1 MTTEALKT
9 INARLSEA
17 GINYHFA
24 RYNYGDGSPVYPYY
38 VGTYSETDDGREDG
52 SLGAALTISGWTRGD
67 WIDLEHGKAAIR
79 GLFPTTGY
87 TAVLEQTGLA
97 VTYARSQVIPTGDAE
112 LKRIDITLNVK
123 EWSV

>member
-24 RYNYGDGSPVYPYY
+24 RYNYGGSPVYPYY
-38 VGTYSETDDGREDG
+38 VGSYSETGDGQEDG

-67 WIDLEHGKAAIR
+67 WIDLERGKAVIR

-87 TAVLEQTGLA
+87 TAVRERTGLA